1 MSVGPFQTLRFAST
15 VTTLLD
21 VMIFLTV
28 AAASL
33 LGAFL
38 GNLSVFWILGTM
50 AKKVEQQQ
58 QAQLEEL
65 HKSYVDMVQK
75 ENERMRN
82 YAKMEG

>member
-58 QAQLEEL
+58 QAKLEEL

>member
-1 MSVGPFQTLRFAST
+1 
-15 VTTLLD
+15 
-21 VMIFLTV
+21 MIFLTV

-38 GNLSVFWILGTM
+38 GNLAVFYILGTM

>member
-1 MSVGPFQTLRFAST
+1 
-15 VTTLLD
+15 
-21 VMIFLTV
+21 MIFLTV

>member
-1 MSVGPFQTLRFAST
+1 
-15 VTTLLD
+15 
-21 VMIFLTV
+21 
-28 AAASL
+28 
-33 LGAFL
+33 
-38 GNLSVFWILGTM
+38 M